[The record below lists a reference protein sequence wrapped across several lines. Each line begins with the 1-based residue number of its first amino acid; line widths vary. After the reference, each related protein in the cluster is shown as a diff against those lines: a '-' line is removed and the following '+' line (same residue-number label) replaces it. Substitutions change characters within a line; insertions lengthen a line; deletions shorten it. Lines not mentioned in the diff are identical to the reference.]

1 MDISND
7 FLDNFKDDEL
17 LAIKRKEIDPVLK
30 TVKTFFIKNKIVLYG
45 GTAMN
50 MYLPKSKQ
58 FYDKMDI
65 PDYDGYS
72 QDAKPLSLKLI
83 DNLKK
88 QKYNFL
94 FVKRAIHDGTFKVSW
109 EFKDVADIT
118 QMNDVEYKMIVKT
131 SIQKDGL
138 YLCDINLLKSNAYV
152 ELSLPKSAMFRWSKV
167 FSRLK
172 LLEDSKPLRT
182 KTQLTS
188 LLKNEQLPNSLE
200 SILYN
205 LNKYIKSNRYPLMG
219 MNAVAH
225 YVCHKDVVK
234 TRDCFLQEILSD
246 NVYETVKHVKQ
257 ILRTFKDI
265 EYTVST
271 LTKTQLIPNS
281 INISVYI
288 DQKEYKLISIYD
300 ATRSCYAVERVKS
313 GNYMVSIFFLL
324 HIYYYKLF
332 MSTSNKDSNIYKCL
346 IINLIKNIREER
358 ITKECYGY
366 NKSISAIMKSRS
378 KKNVP
383 VVLAKH
389 VPTEK

>member
-1 MDISND
+1 M
-7 FLDNFKDDEL
+7 
-17 LAIKRKEIDPVLK
+17 
-30 TVKTFFIKNKIVLYG
+30 
-45 GTAMN
+45 
-50 MYLPKSKQ
+50 
-58 FYDKMDI
+58 
-65 PDYDGYS
+65 
-72 QDAKPLSLKLI
+72 
-83 DNLKK
+83 
-88 QKYNFL
+88 
-94 FVKRAIHDGTFKVSW
+94 
-109 EFKDVADIT
+109 
-118 QMNDVEYKMIVKT
+118 
-131 SIQKDGL
+131 
-138 YLCDINLLKSNAYV
+138 
-152 ELSLPKSAMFRWSKV
+152 
-167 FSRLK
+167 
-172 LLEDSKPLRT
+172 
-182 KTQLTS
+182 
-188 LLKNEQLPNSLE
+188 
-200 SILYN
+200 
-205 LNKYIKSNRYPLMG
+205 
-219 MNAVAH
+219 
-225 YVCHKDVVK
+225 
-234 TRDCFLQEILSD
+234 
-246 NVYETVKHVKQ
+246 KHVKQ